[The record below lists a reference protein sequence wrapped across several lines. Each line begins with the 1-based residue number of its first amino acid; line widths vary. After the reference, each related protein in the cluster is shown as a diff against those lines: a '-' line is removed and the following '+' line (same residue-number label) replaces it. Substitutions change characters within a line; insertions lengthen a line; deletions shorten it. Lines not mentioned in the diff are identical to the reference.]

1 MHIAQRGAEGQAAQ
15 AMYLRK
21 AILPMLLAVTAM
33 VLMSGCLGLHFGGG
47 TRSSVQNRTQ
57 TYDVSLGQQLI
68 DLQKAYEAGII
79 TEREYKSQKKKLL
92 KHYVE
97 R

>member
-1 MHIAQRGAEGQAAQ
+1 MKKSFLPIALSILAA
-15 AMYLRK
+15 
-21 AILPMLLAVTAM
+21 LA
-33 VLMSGCLGLHFGGG
+33 LNGCIGLHFGGG
-47 TRSSVQNRTQ
+47 SRSSMTNKSQ

-79 TEREYKSQKKKLL
+79 TEHEYNVQKKKLL
-92 KHYVE
+92 RHYGS